1 MTRHTPVLVEEVL
14 LYLDPQP
21 GEFVI
26 DGTLDGGGHAAE
38 VLKRIAPRG
47 TFLGIDLDPD
57 MADRFAERSHPNGV
71 RVHVAR
77 GNYADCT
84 ALMAERNLPKAD
96 GLLVDLG
103 FSSEQ
108 MDASGRGFSFL
119 RDEPLLMTYNP
130 DAVPLGDLLANVPEP
145 ELARI
150 IREFGGERMAG
161 RVARAIVLRRRKERI
176 RTTADLA
183 SIVRNALPRGYE
195 RGRIDPATR
204 TFQAL
209 RVWANDELGN
219 LSRLLG
225 ELPDILAPGGRAV
238 IVSFHSLE
246 DRLVKTAFAEGKKS
260 GRYELRT
267 KKPVVPTHEEVQ
279 QNPRSRSAK
288 LRAITFLK

>member
-1 MTRHTPVLVEEVL
+1 M
-14 LYLDPQP
+14 
-21 GEFVI
+21 

-38 VLKRIAPRG
+38 VLKRLAPKG

-57 MADRFAERSHPNGV
+57 MPERFAERAHPKGI
-71 RVHVAR
+71 RVHVAQ
-77 GNYADCT
+77 GNYADCA
-84 ALMAERNLPKAD
+84 ALIAERNLPKAD

-119 RDEPLLMTYNP
+119 RDEPLLMTYDP
-130 DAVPLGDLLANVPEP
+130 EAIPLSALLVRVTEGELAN
-145 ELARI
+145 I

-161 RVARAIVLRRRKERI
+161 RVAHAIVERRRKQPI
-176 RTTADLA
+176 RTSGDLA
-183 SIVRNALPRGYE
+183 DIIRNALPRGYE

-209 RVWANDELGN
+209 RIWANGELGN
-219 LSRLLG
+219 LSRLLAA
-225 ELPDILAPGGRAV
+225 LPDILAPRGRAV
-238 IVSFHSLE
+238 MISFHSAE
-246 DRLVKTAFAEGKKS
+246 DRLVKIAFAEGKKA
-260 GRYELRT
+260 GRYELLT
-267 KKPVVPTHEEVQ
+267 KKPITPSPEELS